1 VLTDAGD
8 KILEPHH
15 GQQHFVRMYHDDDV
29 LLAELVDFA
38 DRALQAAARVIVIGT
53 PAHRAHLH
61 AALAERGRAKTQ
73 QGHLTL
79 LDADEALAQFM
90 VDGWPDEER
99 FEASIGAMMA
109 EACAAGGPVSAF
121 GEMVAALC
129 EQGRHDAA
137 LRLEQLWNTLAQRL
151 RFTLF
156 CAYPWRVFPT
166 SEHSAVFQ
174 RVCAE
179 HDHAASLAPAP
190 PSAQRRHA
198 MLDQLRTE
206 QQALALE
213 AEVARRQHV
222 EHALGHRERELSDFV
237 ENAAEGLHR
246 VGADGTIL
254 WANKAELQM
263 LGYQWEEYVGRHIAE
278 FHLDAHVIDN
288 ILSRL
293 ASGQTL
299 YDQPA
304 RLRCRDGSVKH
315 VLIHSNGCFEDG
327 ELRYTRCFM
336 RDATELHERDQ
347 ALAQRDLVLL
357 NAPVAAALLA
367 GPDLAFRLV
376 NRRFR
381 ELADGVELEG
391 KAFYDVFPGLR
402 DSELKD
408 LLERVFTSAGPLFS
422 DEVRLELRGADERYF
437 KFSLEPLV
445 LTPAGH
451 GVILVAA
458 DVTEQVHSRQ
468 AVERANRERE
478 GLLAELTAASRAK
491 DEFLAMLGHELR
503 NPLAPIVSALHLMRL
518 RGEPA
523 ASRERDIIQRQ
534 VDHLVRLVD
543 DLLDVSRVTR
553 GKIDLKFERVELGQ
567 ALARAVEM
575 ARPLLDRRCHRLEL
589 DIEPGLYCQGD
600 GARLAQVVANLLTN
614 AARYTDPGGHVV
626 LRAWRDG
633 ADSLCISVKDD
644 GRGLDP
650 AMLAPVFG
658 LFVQGERGID
668 RSEGGLGIGL
678 ALVKNI
684 VELHGG
690 RVEARSEGRGRGSE
704 FIVTLPAHDDGDETA
719 VPAPA
724 SVPRQAARR
733 RILVVDDNV
742 DAGVTL
748 GRLFEAHGH
757 QVEVLHDPHAALAA
771 AQRFLPEIAVLDI
784 GLPGLDGYQLAAR
797 LREVLGTH
805 PCRLVALTGYG
816 QESDKARCHAAGF
829 ELHLVKPISA
839 EQVASLAG

>member
-1 VLTDAGD
+1 
-8 KILEPHH
+8 LEPHDAH
-15 GQQHFVRMYHDDDV
+15 HHFVRMYHDDAV

-38 DRALQAAARVIVIGT
+38 DRALQAGATVIVIGT
-53 PAHRAHLH
+53 PARSARLD
-61 AALAERGRAKTQ
+61 AALAERGAAGVPKGR
-73 QGHLTL
+73 LTL
-79 LDADEALAQFM
+79 VDADQALAQFM
-90 VDGWPDEER
+90 VDGWPDEQR
-99 FEASIGAMMA
+99 FHASIGALM
-109 EACAAGGPVSAF
+109 EDACAAGGPVSAF
-121 GEMVAALC
+121 GEMVATLC

-156 CAYPWRVFPT
+156 CAYPWRAFPT
-166 SEHSAVFQ
+166 SEQSAVFQ

-179 HDHAASLAPAP
+179 HDHAASLTPVP
-190 PSAQRRHA
+190 TVVERREA

-213 AEVARRQHV
+213 AEVERRQHV
-222 EHALGHRERELSDFV
+222 EQTLHHREKDLIDFV

-263 LGYQWEEYVGRHIAE
+263 LGYQWDEYVGRHIAE
-278 FHLDAHVIDN
+278 FHVDAAVIDG
-288 ILSRL
+288 ILAKL
-293 ASGQTL
+293 QSGQTL
-299 YDQPA
+299 YDQRA
-304 RLRCRDGSVKH
+304 RLRCKDGSVKH
-315 VLIHSNGCFEDG
+315 VLIHSNAFFEDG
-327 ELRYTRCFM
+327 ELRYTRCFS

-367 GPDLAFRLV
+367 GPGLAFRLA

-381 ELADGVELEG
+381 ELVDGVELEG
-391 KAFYDVFPGLR
+391 KAFFDVFPALR
-402 DSELKD
+402 DSELNG
-408 LLERVFTSAGPLFS
+408 LLERACGGSCPLFS
-422 DEVRLELRGADERYF
+422 DEVRLDLHGAPDRRDERYF

-445 LTPAGH
+445 LAPGGH

-458 DVTEQVHSRQ
+458 DVTEQVRSRQ

-503 NPLAPIVSALHLMRL
+503 NPLAPIVSALQLMRL
-518 RGEPA
+518 RGEPGA
-523 ASRERDIIQRQ
+523 TRERDIIARQ

-553 GKIDLKFERVELGQ
+553 GKIDLQFERVELGQ

-575 ARPLLDRRCHRLEL
+575 ARPLLERRCHRLEL

-626 LRAWRDG
+626 LRASRDG
-633 ADSLCISVKDD
+633 AASLRISVKDN
-644 GRGLDP
+644 GRGLDA
-650 AMLAPVFG
+650 AMLEPVFG

-668 RSEGGLGIGL
+668 RSEGGLGVGL
-678 ALVKNI
+678 ALVRNI

-690 RVEARSEGRGRGSE
+690 SVEARSEGRGRGSE
-704 FIVTLPAHDDGDETA
+704 FVVVLPGHDDGGGSIA
-719 VPAPA
+719 PAPA
-724 SVPRQAARR
+724 PAARRAARR

-742 DAGVTL
+742 DAGLTL

-757 QVEVLHDPHAALAA
+757 QVEVLHEPLAALAA

-816 QESDKARCHAAGF
+816 QEGDKARSHAAGF
-829 ELHLVKPISA
+829 EQHLVKPISA
-839 EQVASLAG
+839 EQVAGLAV